1 MQRLEVTTDVF
12 VDRSTAFDFL
22 VAFSEYA
29 DYSEYL
35 ESVRRHG
42 DGSAGTEYDLTFA
55 WWKVTYTARSRV
67 TAVDRPDRIDWTLV
81 SDVAARGH
89 WAIET
94 ASEPTG
100 DVDPPTPDAPVTQV
114 RFVVEYDPESADA
127 DVLGLPALLSV
138 DALVDRV
145 TPLIRE
151 EATRVVERVVADLE
165 GEPRAVDLVVRRSSE

>member
-12 VDRSTAFDFL
+12 VDRATAFDFL
-22 VAFSEYA
+22 VDFTEYA
-29 DYSEYL
+29 KYSEYL
-35 ESVRRHG
+35 ETVQRHG
-42 DGSAGTEYDLTFA
+42 DGSPGTDYDLTFA

-67 TAVDRPDRIDWTLV
+67 TSVDRPERIDWRLV

-89 WAIET
+89 WVIED
-94 ASEPTG
+94 ADAPIGDAEPP
-100 DVDPPTPDAPVTQV
+100 DPDAPVTRVQ
-114 RFVVEYDPESADA
+114 FVVEYDPESADA
-127 DVLGLPALLSV
+127 DAIGLPALLSI

-165 GEPRAVDLVVRRSSE
+165 DEPRAVDLVVRRDSE